1 MGESNVAGIRMLMR
15 KCFLVVPLTGAILAP
30 AAFAFIL
37 SSPPGHASSNPAS
50 PPGGPAAAPV
60 PHPALPP
67 EPRLPDLAGPGE
79 WTSFTMADGLPADEV
94 FAVRI
99 DGARVWAGTKNGLAV
114 YEEGRWRAIGTSDG
128 LPHRVILSL
137 DVSRRTG
144 DLWIGTMGGL
154 TRLSGGRLDVFTQVN
169 SGLPNDFVHGV
180 RCDPDEDVV
189 WAATAMGVGRLDL
202 RSGEWSI
209 FNQTNTP
216 MHEPWTYAV
225 GLGDGLVYI
234 GAWGAGVLEYTKAT
248 GTWRPFRDPD
258 KEFEIDLFPDDGPVS
273 DVTSSVDYLSGILW
287 QSSYTGL
294 ARYEGREW
302 RTYFKEDSGLASNFI
317 NFVRARGR
325 SAWLATDNG
334 LSLTD
339 GDRWVTYRRLQ
350 DGRGETLFFEGAR
363 QIARRVTPTS
373 LAHNYVL
380 GVDADENEIWVG
392 TGAGISRGRRPTA
405 EKTPWA
411 GTATP
416 REAKEG
422 GAGRPPDPAAGF
434 HYAMTPAELAPYRGN
449 PPYKRF
455 FTERSQFRGSG
466 REEPAPAGLKVVR
479 LGFIGPLTNEEKPVL
494 SPASRPGF
502 ASSEKAGYGRRM
514 LRAARLAIE
523 EANQRGGYRGLP
535 FELVPRTDLVL
546 WGQTSNELTRFVYE
560 DGVWAVLSSIDSNH
574 SHVLS
579 RSSLKAEVP
588 IVSAGS
594 TDPTLVEHSIPWLV
608 RCIADDRQL
617 SYALLHEVFRARGHE
632 RVALLRVNDRDGRV
646 GVGEFVDGARRLG
659 RPIVIEQRFE
669 PNAEDFHEQI
679 ERIRE
684 TGADALVLWGNA
696 AETGAAVRQ
705 ARALRLD
712 LPIFGFDRMAQAA
725 FLQAAGEAAE
735 GVVVAATLNPGSLDP
750 AWLGFKQRFR
760 DRWGEDPDTFAAHAY
775 DGMNL
780 ILDAVS
786 RAGLNRAR
794 LRDELFAL
802 NAYHGVSGEIVFDTN
817 MSNVGHTWLA
827 EVVNGRFQYTLAQ
840 RWQSPRPAA
849 AQGAGAR

>member
-1 MGESNVAGIRMLMR
+1 MPMR
-15 KCFLVVPLTGAILAP
+15 KFFLVVPLTGAILAP

-37 SSPPGHASSNPAS
+37 ASPARQGSSSRTPHPAGPAAAPAARPAS
-50 PPGGPAAAPV
+50 PPGQRF
-60 PHPALPP
+60 
-67 EPRLPDLAGPGE
+67 EDLAGPGE
-79 WTSFTMADGLPADEV
+79 WRSFSTADGLPSNEV

-99 DGARVWAGTKNGLAV
+99 DGERVWAGTSNGLAV
-114 YEEGRWRAIGTSDG
+114 YEGGRWRALGVSDG

-154 TRLSGGRLDVFTQVN
+154 ARLSGGRIDVFTQVN

-180 RCDPDEDVV
+180 RCDLDEDVV
-189 WAATAMGVGRLDL
+189 WAATAMGAGRLDL

-209 FNQTNTP
+209 FNHTNTP

-248 GTWRPFRDPD
+248 DTWRPFRDPD

-273 DVTSSVDYLSGILW
+273 DVTSSVDYGSGILW

-294 ARYEGREW
+294 ARYERREW
-302 RTYFKEDSGLASNFI
+302 RSYFKEDSGLASNFV

-325 SAWLATDNG
+325 SAWLATDDG

-339 GDRWVTYRRLQ
+339 GDRWVTYRRLE
-350 DGRGETLFFEGAR
+350 DGRGETLWFEGAR
-363 QIARRVTPTS
+363 QIARRVTGTS

-380 GVDADENEIWVG
+380 AVDADGSEIWVG
-392 TGAGISRGRRPTA
+392 TGAGISRGRLATA
-405 EKTPWA
+405 EQPPWT
-411 GTATP
+411 GTAAP
-416 REAKEG
+416 RGSGEG
-422 GAGRPPDPAAGF
+422 GAEGPPGSASVF
-434 HYAMTPAELAPYRGN
+434 HYAMTPDELTPYGGN
-449 PPYKRF
+449 TPYKRL
-455 FTERSQFRGSG
+455 FTERSQFRGAG
-466 REEPAPAGLKVVR
+466 REEPAPEGLDVVR
-479 LGFIGPLTNEEKPVL
+479 LGFIGPLTYDEKPVL
-494 SPASRPGF
+494 SPAARPALAG
-502 ASSEKAGYGRRM
+502 SEKSGYGRRM
-514 LRAARLAIE
+514 LKAARLAVE

-535 FELVPRTDLVL
+535 FEIVPRTDLVL

-574 SHVLS
+574 NHVLS
-579 RSSLKAEVP
+579 RTSLKVEVP

-608 RCIADDRQL
+608 RCISDDRQL

-632 RVALLRVNDRDGRV
+632 RVALLRVNERDGRV

-659 RPIVIEQRFE
+659 RPIVLEQRFE
-669 PNAEDFHEQI
+669 PGEEDFHEQI

-684 TGADALVLWGNA
+684 TGADALVLWGSA
-696 AETGAAVRQ
+696 AETAAAVRQ
-705 ARALRLD
+705 ARTLKLD

-725 FLQAAGEAAE
+725 FLQAAGVAAE
-735 GVVVAATLNPGSLDP
+735 GVVVAATLNPDSLDP
-750 AWLGFKQRFR
+750 AWVDFKRRFR
-760 DRWGEDPDTFAAHAY
+760 DRWGEDADTFAAHAY
-775 DGMNL
+775 DGMNM
-780 ILDAVS
+780 ILDAVGK
-786 RAGLNRAR
+786 AGLNRAR
-794 LRDELFAL
+794 LRDALFAL

-817 MSNVGHTWLA
+817 MSNVGPTWLA
-827 EVVNGRFQYTLAQ
+827 EVVNGRFHYTPAP
-840 RWQSPRPAA
+840 RWQPPRPAA
-849 AQGAGAR
+849 SRGAGRR